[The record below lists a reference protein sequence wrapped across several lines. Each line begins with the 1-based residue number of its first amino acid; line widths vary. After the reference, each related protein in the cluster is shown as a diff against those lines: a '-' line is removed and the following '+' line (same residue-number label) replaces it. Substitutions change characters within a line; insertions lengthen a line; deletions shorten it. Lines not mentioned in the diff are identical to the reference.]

1 MSVHSLEEEVIGV
14 FTKVHGANQVYAF
27 GKVPFGWQHS
37 QRWVHQS
44 SEHYLWLDYFISN
57 YFLFNGE
64 FFKVFIDVSSGNF
77 SSYFAYQLSDIFFC
91 VQAFVFRIV
100 LQLVYFL
107 LNFFFSRYYLRQAA
121 HKFLHFSLLFRTRG
135 YRHMNYP
142 NWSYWGVMADFL
154 NAFDCLMVFVL
165 MSWRLLNIIGKFI
178 MIWDTHVFLAFLAA
192 FATAAFSLDVF
203 EGFSRN
209 KKESYLWSLLNYLC

>member
-1 MSVHSLEEEVIGV
+1 MIGV
-14 FTKVHGANQVYAF
+14 FAKVHGANQVYAL
-27 GKVPFGWQHS
+27 GKVPFGRQHS

-64 FFKVFIDVSSGNF
+64 FFKVFVDVSPRNF
-77 SSYFAYQLSDIFFC
+77 SSDFADQLSDIFFR
-91 VQAFVFRIV
+91 VQAFVFGIF
-100 LQLVYFL
+100 LQLVNFL
-107 LNFFFSRYYLRQAA
+107 LNFFFSRNYLRQAA

-142 NWSYWGVMADFL
+142 NRSYWGVMADFL

-165 MSWRLLNIIGKFI
+165 MSWRLLNIISKFI
-178 MIWDTHVFLAFLAA
+178 MI
-192 FATAAFSLDVF
+192 
-203 EGFSRN
+203 
-209 KKESYLWSLLNYLC
+209 